1 MEIREKEEYH
11 EVKQARPKTL
21 RRPSSQRREEEE
33 EEEPK
38 EEEQKTRGGERPSSD
53 I

>member
-11 EVKQARPKTL
+11 EVKQAHPKTP
-21 RRPSSQRREEEE
+21 RRPSSQWREEE